1 MNPLLFQS
9 KLAAANIAGQR
20 IACQRIACQWGG
32 DTGTAREHH
41 DVQVQVGLGVL
52 YLPIGGHTIGSK
64 AVRQHVQIDPIIL
77 DH

>member
-1 MNPLLFQS
+1 MIPVLRV
-9 KLAAANIAGQR
+9 NIMMFK
-20 IACQRIACQWGG
+20 
-32 DTGTAREHH
+32 
-41 DVQVQVGLGVL
+41 VQVGLGVL

>member
-9 KLAAANIAGQR
+9 KLAAANIAG
-20 IACQRIACQWGG
+20 QRIACQWGG